1 MKTINWST
9 TLTPNEYRIRILE
22 LAEKYGEH
30 DVLSMILR
38 GMTIA
43 ELEDNLDYLI
53 KEFASW
59 SLQIGERLTP
69 PLSVAISYQIT
80 ITNHHLIVT
89 ATFRITTSYGMIRCY
104 PVNATAKLLCDLS
117 GFKTLT
123 TDSLSI
129 IEDLGY
135 TCLNTIN
142 DSLITRNSLI

>member
-1 MKTINWST
+1 MRS
-9 TLTPNEYRIRILE
+9 
-22 LAEKYGEH
+22 
-30 DVLSMILR
+30 
-38 GMTIA
+38 
-43 ELEDNLDYLI
+43 
-53 KEFASW
+53 
-59 SLQIGERLTP
+59 QP
-69 PLSVAISYQIT
+69 PLAVAFKLPITT
-80 ITNHHLIVT
+80 ITNPHLIVT
-89 ATFRITTSYGMIRCY
+89 ATFRITTSYGIIRCY

>member
-1 MKTINWST
+1 MFIFDESYDRDNSLPPQDIREDFSG
-9 TLTPNEYRIRILE
+9 LTFEHGMNPQVLLDQLASFLPASV
-22 LAEKYGEH
+22 LAEFMDDLANGR
-30 DVLSMILR
+30 V
-38 GMTIA
+38 
-43 ELEDNLDYLI
+43 
-53 KEFASW
+53 W
-59 SLQIGERLTP
+59 
-69 PLSVAISYQIT
+69 V
-80 ITNHHLIVT
+80 VT

-142 DSLITRNSLI
+142 DSLITHNSLI

>member
-1 MKTINWST
+1 MIP
-9 TLTPNEYRIRILE
+9 TLLP
-22 LAEKYGEH
+22 AYGR
-30 DVLSMILR
+30 DYKSKAAIADDLNNNKDFIMIVTNR
-38 GMTIA
+38 A
-43 ELEDNLDYLI
+43 DLI
-53 KEFASW
+53 TA
-59 SLQIGERLTP
+59 
-69 PLSVAISYQIT
+69 LSVAISYQST
-80 ITNHHLIVT
+80 ITNLLQMT

-123 TDSLSI
+123 TDALSI

>member
-1 MKTINWST
+1 MSD
-9 TLTPNEYRIRILE
+9 LTPQQIRDEFALLWEDQVIGKEYLLRALSNYVSTDI
-22 LAEKYGEH
+22 LAEFMDDLANGR
-30 DVLSMILR
+30 V
-38 GMTIA
+38 
-43 ELEDNLDYLI
+43 
-53 KEFASW
+53 W
-59 SLQIGERLTP
+59 
-69 PLSVAISYQIT
+69 V
-80 ITNHHLIVT
+80 VT

-142 DSLITRNSLI
+142 DSLITHISLI